1 MKKGLGIVM
10 ATLATPT
17 AIGVLFVILTLLG
30 VGWFADKDWNLV
42 FSNVEM
48 YAMVAAPIAL
58 IMSLVTGIP
67 IGNRL
72 AKRGRTRPATFLVLG
87 LTLGALPFL
96 LFDGYVVAYEVVR
109 SFRHGVS
116 DSFWGIAPS
125 MRRLLGEIPVAILW
139 LGLGSWCGAWSALAY
154 WSVVYRGSPSNIGMQ
169 PPAADAAAADA
180 GR

>member
-10 ATLATPT
+10 ATLATPA
-17 AIGVLFVILTLLG
+17 AIGVLFTILTLLG

-42 FSNVEM
+42 FSNIEM

-58 IMSLVTGIP
+58 LMSLVTGIP
-67 IGNRL
+67 LGNRL
-72 AKRGRTRPATFLVLG
+72 ARRGRARPAAFLFLG

-96 LFDGYVVAYEVVR
+96 LFDGYVVAHELVR
-109 SFRHGVS
+109 SFRHGVT
-116 DSFWGIAPS
+116 DSFWGIRPTI
-125 MRRLLGEIPVAILW
+125 RRLLGDISVAMYW

-154 WSVVYRGSPSNIGMQ
+154 WSVVYRGAPSNLGMQ
-169 PPAADAAAADA
+169 PAAADAAAADA